1 MSTATPNQPDNK
13 EEIDLGVLFN
23 AIGNGI
29 SKLFN
34 AISSTILFILNSI
47 LTFIIF
53 VRNKIAYYAI
63 ACGVGLAI
71 GIAFE
76 VFIPKEYSGTSTVQP
91 YFDSA
96 RQLYNNINYL
106 DGLAAQKDSIQLSR
120 FFGISL
126 KEAAS
131 INSVE
136 ITPFIS
142 QIKNRQAYNKY
153 VKALDSIVA
162 AEITYDDYEKQLDKF
177 DSKVHLIRV
186 KATDKEIYPSLLDPI
201 LESVSEQDY
210 FMQQQQTTLQ
220 NLELNDSITQV
231 SMVQTDTLLKLFEEV
246 RKVEANKEFSNGTNL
261 YMSDNSEDNAEIA
274 LLERKITLSE
284 RLEAVRQL
292 KLEAMRVVDV
302 IAQFPEVGYEEK
314 GFLKNKKFQGV
325 ATGFVLLSL
334 FYLILYIDPLITA
347 RDSKK

>member
-34 AISSTILFILNSI
+34 AISSTTLFILKGV
-47 LTFIIF
+47 LTFVVFI
-53 VRNKIAYYAI
+53 REKIVFYAI
-63 ACGVGLAI
+63 ACVVGLAI

-96 RQLYNNINYL
+96 RQLYSNINYL
-106 DGLAAQKDSIQLSR
+106 NGLAAQKDSTQLSR
-120 FFGISL
+120 FFGISPN
-126 KEAAS
+126 EAAS

-142 QIKNRQAYNKY
+142 QIKSRQAYNKY
-153 VKALDSIVA
+153 VTALDSIVA

-177 DSKVHLIRV
+177 DSKAHLIEV
-186 KATDKEIYPSLLDPI
+186 KATDKKIFQYLLDPI
-201 LESVSEQDY
+201 LASVSEQDY

-220 NLELNDSITQV
+220 NLQLNDSITLV

-261 YMSDNSEDNAEIA
+261 YMSDNSQDNAEIA

-284 RLEAVRQL
+284 RLEEVRQL

-302 IAQFPEVGYEEK
+302 IAHFPEVGYEEK
-314 GFLKNKKFQGV
+314 GLLNSKKFQGV

>member
-1 MSTATPNQPDNK
+1 MSTATPNKPDEK

-34 AISSTILFILNSI
+34 VISSTILFILNGI
-47 LTFIIF
+47 LTFVIF
-53 VRNKIAYYAI
+53 IRRHIVYYAL
-63 ACGVGLAI
+63 ACGLGLAI
-71 GIAFE
+71 GITVE
-76 VFIPKEYSGTSTVQP
+76 LTLPKKYTGVATVQP
-91 YFDSA
+91 YFESA
-96 RQLYNNINYL
+96 RQLYSNINYL
-106 DGLAAQKDSIQLSR
+106 NGLTTQKDSIQLSK
-120 FFGISL
+120 FFGIST

-131 INSVE
+131 LRNIE
-136 ITPFIS
+136 ITPFVS
-142 QIKNRQAYNKY
+142 QIKSRQAYNNY
-153 VKALDSIVA
+153 VTNLDSIVA
-162 AEITYDDYEKQLDKF
+162 SEITFEDYEKQLDIF
-177 DSKVHLIRV
+177 DSKVHLIKV
-186 KATDKEIYPSLLDPI
+186 KATDKEIFQSLLDPI
-201 LESVSEQDY
+201 LASVSEQDY
-210 FMQQQQTTLQ
+210 FIQQQQTTLQ

-261 YMSDNSEDNAEIA
+261 YMSDNSQDNAEIA

-284 RLEAVRQL
+284 RLETVRQL

-314 GFLKNKKFQGV
+314 GLLKNKKFQGV